1 MAYNLASTLR
11 PKKIA
16 DIYGQPHISAAI
28 LSNIKKGKL
37 PKAYFFAGERGTG
50 KTTSARLLA
59 KAYNCE
65 NKENGDACD
74 MCDMCEQMRTSF
86 PVYLEELDCASH
98 STKESIPFI
107 TQTIT
112 PAANGTK
119 FVILDEAH
127 MFSPKTWIEIEKI
140 ITNID
145 SSKVCCV
152 FCTTEILKIPP
163 KVKSIGSV
171 LIFNLMTETQ
181 IIDFL
186 SEISQKHQLEA
197 TEEHI
202 NTAAQIAAG
211 SIRDSLSALDII
223 LSGGTLHT
231 PPWDFFLE
239 ALAEKN
245 SAKILEFFHTE
256 ITRKGNKPEII
267 ALEATEILRGVFH
280 HKIDETTDHPS
291 VTSLSKKHSSKIS
304 IKLAAKAIEEL
315 GWAIQEIKT
324 GTYHNDTLGL
334 ELPVVKIC
342 KEDNIVSPAS
352 EETKQ
357 KPKENTAPQKMPE
370 PTGNKEK
377 TLMEEIFSEHI
388 PLTAEEKAEK
398 EVMTKT
404 VTDNVMA
411 EIFG

>member
-1 MAYNLASTLR
+1 MPYNLASTLR

-16 DIYGQPHISAAI
+16 DIYGQPHISEAI
-28 LSNIKKGKL
+28 LSNIKTGSL

-65 NKENGDACD
+65 DKENSDACGTCD
-74 MCDMCEQMRTSF
+74 MCKQIETPF
-86 PVYLEELDCASH
+86 PIYLEELDCASH

-112 PAANGTK
+112 PAHSGTK

-127 MFSPKTWIEIEKI
+127 MFSARTWIEIEKI
-140 ITNID
+140 IANTD

-163 KVKSIGSV
+163 RVKSIGSV

-181 IIDFL
+181 IIRFL
-186 SEISQKHQLEA
+186 SEISQKHNIEA
-197 TEEHI
+197 TEEQI

-223 LSGGTLHT
+223 LSGGKLQT
-231 PPWDFFLE
+231 PPWDFFLKS
-239 ALAEKN
+239 LAEQN
-245 SAKILEFFHTE
+245 PGKILEFFHTE
-256 ITRKGNKPEII
+256 ITRKGTKPEII
-267 ALEATEILRGVFH
+267 ALEATQILRGVFH

-291 VTSLSKKHSSKIS
+291 VTSLSKKHSPKIS
-304 IKLAAKAIEEL
+304 LKLITKAIEEL
-315 GWAIQEIKT
+315 GWSATEIKA
-324 GTYHNDTLGL
+324 GTYHDDTLGL
-334 ELPVVKIC
+334 ELPVMKIC
-342 KEDNIVSPAS
+342 EEDSIVLPDTA
-352 EETKQ
+352 ETKQ
-357 KPKENTAPQKMPE
+357 ESKEKFVPQKMPE
-370 PTGNKEK
+370 PTGSKEK
-377 TLMEEIFSEHI
+377 TLMEEMFSEHI

-398 EVMTKT
+398 EMMAKT
-404 VTDNVMA
+404 STDNVMA